1 MVRCVGCGR
10 MRGMLGLTWYQ
21 CDECDSRFCPDCFG
35 QLASA
40 QPRQTERA
48 FPARACSQC
57 DTAIVTSVTVGGR
70 VSGPGW

>member
-21 CDECDSRFCPDCFG
+21 CDECDSPFCPDCFG
-35 QLASA
+35 LLASA

-48 FPARACSQC
+48 FPARSCSEC
-57 DTAIVTSVTVGGR
+57 GNAIVTPVVVGGGG
-70 VSGPGW
+70 SGPGW